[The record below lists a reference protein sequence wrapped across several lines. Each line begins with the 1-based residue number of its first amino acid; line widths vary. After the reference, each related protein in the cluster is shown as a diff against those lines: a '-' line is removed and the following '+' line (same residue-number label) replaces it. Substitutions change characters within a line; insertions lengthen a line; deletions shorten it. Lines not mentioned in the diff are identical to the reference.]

1 MVYTLFD
8 LFLLENKYDNV
19 ALGNFDGV
27 HKGHQKVLLDL
38 IKQKG
43 NNLVITF
50 KFPDFTNNILT
61 NKEKIIEIEKVINN
75 KADILVI
82 DLRGDNS
89 KISKE
94 DFMKFLKVLGVKNI
108 YVGKDFKFAY
118 KASGNINDLKE
129 EFNLNVVEFILNKDS
144 KVSSSIIRDNL
155 MLGKIE
161 EVNQDLKKNYYIHG
175 EVIYGNQ
182 IGRTIDF
189 PTINIR
195 PEKLLPKKGVYRTKV
210 YIDDEVYDGITN
222 VGIKPT
228 IGQSDMIVET
238 HIFNDFKEEFYG
250 KYVKVEFLNFIRS
263 ETKFNSIE
271 ELKEQISKDISKV
284 KEMI

>member
-8 LFLLENKYDNV
+8 LFLIENKYDNV

-27 HKGHQKVLLDL
+27 HKGHQKVLLEL
-38 IKQKG
+38 IKQEGK
-43 NNLVITF
+43 NLVITF

-61 NKEKIIEIEKVINN
+61 ANEKIKEIEKVVKD
-75 KADILVI
+75 KADILVV
-82 DLRGDNS
+82 DLRGENS
-89 KISKE
+89 KINKN

-108 YVGKDFKFAY
+108 FVGKDFKFAY
-118 KASGNINDLKE
+118 KASGNINDLKK
-129 EFNLNVVEFILNKDS
+129 EFTLNVVDFILNQDK

-155 MLGKIE
+155 MLGNVE
-161 EVNQDLKKNYYIHG
+161 LVNKDLNKNYYIHG

-210 YIDDEVYDGITN
+210 YIDDDVYDGITN

-228 IGQSDMIVET
+228 IGQSDMVVET

>member
-8 LFLLENKYDNV
+8 LFLIENKYDNV

-27 HKGHQKVLLDL
+27 HKGHQKVLEELV
-38 IKQKG
+38 KQKG
-43 NNLVITF
+43 ENLVITF

-61 NKEKIIEIEKVINN
+61 ANEKIKEIEKVIKD

-82 DLRGDNS
+82 DLRGENS
-89 KISKE
+89 KINKL
-94 DFMKFLKVLGVKNI
+94 DFMNFLKKLSIKNI
-108 YVGKDFKFAY
+108 YIGKDFKFAY
-118 KASGNINDLKE
+118 KASGNINDLKKI
-129 EFNLNVVEFILNKDS
+129 FNVYIIDYIMNDLKKI
-144 KVSSSIIRDNL
+144 SSSIIRDNL
-155 MLGKIE
+155 MLGNIE
-161 EVNQDLKKNYYIHG
+161 QVNKDLNKNYYIHG

-182 IGRTIDF
+182 IGRTINF
-189 PTINIR
+189 PTINIK

-210 YIDDEVYDGITN
+210 YIDDEVYEGITN

-228 IGQSDMIVET
+228 IGKSSMVVET
-238 HIFNDFKEEFYG
+238 HIFKDFKEEFYG

>member
-8 LFLLENKYDNV
+8 LFLLKKKYDNV

-27 HKGHQKVLLDL
+27 HRGHQKVLLEL
-38 IKQKG
+38 INQEG

-50 KFPDFTNNILT
+50 KFPNFINNILT
-61 NKEKIIEIEKVINN
+61 NEEKTIEIEKVIGD

-89 KISKE
+89 KINKN
-94 DFMKFLKVLGVKNI
+94 DFMEFLKVLGIKNVF
-108 YVGKDFKFAY
+108 VGKDFKFAY
-118 KASGNINDLKE
+118 KASGNISDLE
-129 EFNLNVVEFILNKDS
+129 ENFNLNIVDFILVDNK

-155 MLGKIE
+155 MLGNIKK
-161 EVNQDLKKNYYIHG
+161 VNEDLNKNYYIHG

-189 PTINIR
+189 PTINIK
-195 PEKLLPKKGVYRTKV
+195 PEKLVPKKGVYRTRV
-210 YIDDEVYDGITN
+210 YIDGFIYDGITN

-228 IGQSDMIVET
+228 IGKSDMVVET
-238 HIFNDFKEEFYG
+238 HIFKDFKEEFYG
-250 KYVKVEFLNFIRS
+250 KYVRVEFLDFIRN
-263 ETKFNSIE
+263 EIKFNSIE
-271 ELKEQISKDISKV
+271 ELKNQIAKDINKV

>member
-43 NNLVITF
+43 DNLVITF

-61 NKEKIIEIEKVINN
+61 NIEKIIEIEKVINN

-118 KASGNINDLKE
+118 KASGNINDLKKI
-129 EFNLNVVEFILNKDS
+129 FNVYIIDYIMNDLKKI
-144 KVSSSIIRDNL
+144 SSSIIRDNL
-155 MLGKIE
+155 MLGNIE
-161 EVNQDLKKNYYIHG
+161 EVNQDLNKNYYIHG

-189 PTINIR
+189 PTINIK
-195 PEKLLPKKGVYRTKV
+195 PEKLLPKKGVYKTKV
-210 YIDDEVYDGITN
+210 YIGEEVYDGITN

>member
-8 LFLLENKYDNV
+8 LFLIENKYDNV

-27 HKGHQKVLLDL
+27 HKGHQKVLEELV
-38 IKQKG
+38 KQEG
-43 NNLVITF
+43 SNLVITF

-61 NKEKIIEIEKVINN
+61 VDEKIKEIEKVVKE

-82 DLRGDNS
+82 DLIGENS
-89 KISKE
+89 KINKL
-94 DFMKFLKVLGVKNI
+94 DFMNFLKKLSIKNI

-118 KASGNINDLKE
+118 KASGNINDLKKI
-129 EFNLNVVEFILNKDS
+129 FNVSIIDFLMNDS
-144 KVSSSIIRDNL
+144 KKVSSSIIKENL
-155 MLGKIE
+155 ILGNIE
-161 EVNQDLKKNYYIHG
+161 LVNKELNKNYYIHG

-195 PEKLLPKKGVYRTKV
+195 PEKLTPKKGVYRTKV
-210 YIDDEVYDGITN
+210 YIDGKVYDGITN

-228 IGQSDMIVET
+228 IGKSGMVIET
-238 HIFNDFKEEFYG
+238 HIFEDFKEEFYG
-250 KYVKVEFLNFIRS
+250 KYVKVEFLNFIRG
-263 ETKFNSIE
+263 ERKFNSIDD
-271 ELKEQISKDISKV
+271 LKKQISTDIKKV

>member
-8 LFLLENKYDNV
+8 LFLIENKYDNV

-27 HKGHQKVLLDL
+27 HKGHQKVLLEL
-38 IKQKG
+38 IKQEGK
-43 NNLVITF
+43 NLVITF

-61 NKEKIIEIEKVINN
+61 ANEKIKEIEKVVKD
-75 KADILVI
+75 KADILVV
-82 DLRGDNS
+82 DLRGENS
-89 KISKE
+89 KINKN

-108 YVGKDFKFAY
+108 FVGKDFKFAY
-118 KASGNINDLKE
+118 KASGNINDLKR
-129 EFNLNVVEFILNKDS
+129 EFTLNVVDFILNQDK

-155 MLGKIE
+155 MLGNVE
-161 EVNQDLKKNYYIHG
+161 LVNKDLNKNYYIHG

-210 YIDDEVYDGITN
+210 YIDDDVYDGITN

-228 IGQSDMIVET
+228 IGQSDMVVET

>member
-8 LFLLENKYDNV
+8 LFLIENKYDNV

-27 HKGHQKVLLDL
+27 HKGHQKVLEELV
-38 IKQKG
+38 KQKG
-43 NNLVITF
+43 ENLVITF

-61 NKEKIIEIEKVINN
+61 ANEKIKEIEKVIKD

-82 DLRGDNS
+82 DLRGENS
-89 KISKE
+89 KINKL
-94 DFMKFLKVLGVKNI
+94 DFMNFLKKLSIKNI
-108 YVGKDFKFAY
+108 YIGKDFKFAY
-118 KASGNINDLKE
+118 KASGNINDLKKI
-129 EFNLNVVEFILNKDS
+129 FNVYIIDYIMNDLKKI
-144 KVSSSIIRDNL
+144 SSSIIRDNL
-155 MLGKIE
+155 MLGNIE
-161 EVNQDLKKNYYIHG
+161 QVNKDLNKNYYIHG

-182 IGRTIDF
+182 IGRTINF
-189 PTINIR
+189 PTINIK

-228 IGQSDMIVET
+228 IGKSSMVVET
-238 HIFNDFKEEFYG
+238 HIFKDFKEEFYG